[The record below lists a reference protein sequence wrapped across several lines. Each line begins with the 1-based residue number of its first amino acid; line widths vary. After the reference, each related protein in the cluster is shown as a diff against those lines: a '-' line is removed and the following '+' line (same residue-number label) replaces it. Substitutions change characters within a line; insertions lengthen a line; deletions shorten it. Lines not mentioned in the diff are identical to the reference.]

1 MNDMRKTLIAL
12 IACGLAACL
21 PLCPDGWPSRARCD
35 EPSKER
41 NQTQAGLD
49 HQRTDAEQKSRP
61 EIEQQRQEAAKEAEK
76 AIDKDALA
84 AMQQTLKAVKA
95 IAASKTDEAL
105 AAIEQATGKLNV
117 LLARHPQTALI
128 PVDVGV
134 AVIDTA
140 PLDAKAV
147 KDRAKA
153 AERAVYDKDY
163 PGARVLL
170 AGLMSEIRVRTS
182 NLPLGTYP
190 AALKE
195 AARLLDQKKNKE
207 ACATLMTALNT
218 LVVIERVIPLPIAV
232 AQAAISDA
240 ESMRDKDKDGARQ
253 KLNLAKFELERA
265 KELGYM
271 GQAPEYAALNKS
283 ISELEQQLKG
293 TSDTGSLFTR
303 LKERIASFF
312 KRQSEASRG

>member
-1 MNDMRKTLIAL
+1 MNAVRKTSIAL
-12 IACGLAACL
+12 MACGLAACL
-21 PLCPDGWPSRARCD
+21 GWPSRAGCD
-35 EPSKER
+35 EPSEAR

-49 HQRTDAEQKSRP
+49 HQRKDAEQKSRP
-61 EIEQQRQEAAKEAEK
+61 EIEQQRQEAVKEAEK
-76 AIDKDALA
+76 AIDNDALA
-84 AMQQTLKAVKA
+84 AMEQTLKAVKA
-95 IAASKTDEAL
+95 IAAGKTDEAL

-117 LLARHPQTALI
+117 LLARNPQTALI

-134 AVIDTA
+134 DVIDAA
-140 PLDAKAV
+140 PLDAKGV
-147 KDRAKA
+147 KDRARA

-195 AARLLDQKKNKE
+195 AARLLDQKNNKE

-232 AQAAISDA
+232 AQAAINDA

-253 KLNLAKFELERA
+253 KLNLAKFEIERA

-271 GQAPEYAALNKS
+271 GQSPEYAALNKA
-283 ISELEQQLKG
+283 ISDLEQQLKG
-293 TSDTGSLFTR
+293 AGDTGSAFTR

-312 KRQSEASRG
+312 KKQSEASRG